1 MKTFGEVLES
11 ADDLPVEDQETLID
25 LLRRRLAERRRTEL
39 VQAVKE
45 ARQEFKEGRCRPAT
59 PSDIMRRVLT

>member
-11 ADDLPVEDQETLID
+11 ADSLPVEDQESLID
-25 LLRRRLAERRRTEL
+25 VLRRRLAEQRRTEL

-45 ARQEFKEGRCRPAT
+45 ARQEF
-59 PSDIMRRVLT
+59 